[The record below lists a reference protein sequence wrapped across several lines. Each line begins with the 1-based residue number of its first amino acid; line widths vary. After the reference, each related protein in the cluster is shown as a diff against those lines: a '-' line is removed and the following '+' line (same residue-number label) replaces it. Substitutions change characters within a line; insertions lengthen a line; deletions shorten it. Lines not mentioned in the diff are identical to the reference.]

1 MSLLPL
7 LRCLDLAQT
16 RAFYRDALGF
26 TVADSA
32 DQTLTATFQGGTLLF
47 TEADLWQRPPGC
59 SGTFYFA
66 VPHVAATYAT
76 LKDRVTIAWPLQPM
90 SYGGTEFGITDC
102 NGYCLAFRQP

>member
-1 MSLLPL
+1 MPLTLL

-26 TVADSA
+26 TVGDSA
-32 DQTLTATFQGGTLLF
+32 DHTLTVSFRGATLIF
-47 TEADLWQRPPGC
+47 TEGDLWQRPPGC

-66 VPHVAATYAT
+66 VPNVAATYTT
-76 LKDRVTIAWPLQPM
+76 LKDRVTIVWPLQAM